1 MEDMGLVALY
11 GAWYVG
17 AAIGSAFA
25 AFAFIDSPLITEYID
40 VYFIV
45 IIVVMFCVDRLE
57 IRKLKAEIK
66 QLKSKS
72 SAE

>member
-1 MEDMGLVALY
+1 MTSGFIKDKFLLIIVGL
-11 GAWYVG
+11 G
-17 AAIGSAFA
+17 FA
-25 AFAFIDSPLITEYID
+25 VFAFISSPLITEYID

-45 IIVVMFCVDRLE
+45 IIVVMFCVDRLQ

-72 SAE
+72 SVE

>member
-1 MEDMGLVALY
+1 LSIARLG
-11 GAWYVG
+11 
-17 AAIGSAFA
+17 FA
-25 AFAFIDSPLITEYID
+25 TFAFIVSTLITEYID

-45 IIVVMFCVDRLE
+45 IIVVVFCVDWLE

>member
-1 MEDMGLVALY
+1 MSIAGL
-11 GAWYVG
+11 G
-17 AAIGSAFA
+17 FA
-25 AFAFIDSPLITEYID
+25 TFAFIVSPLITEYID

-45 IIVVMFCVDRLE
+45 IIVVVFCVDWLE

>member
-1 MEDMGLVALY
+1 MTFEFIKDKFLLIIAGL
-11 GAWYVG
+11 G
-17 AAIGSAFA
+17 FA
-25 AFAFIDSPLITEYID
+25 AFAFIGSPLITEYID

-66 QLKSKS
+66 QLKSRF